1 MKRFDITT
9 EYKGCGPK
17 ARISLNGTIRA
28 TDIVAIL
35 NAFDSTETFEDDI
48 FTPEWGIGF
57 AAQVYKVTVN
67 TDDDK
72 DSESETPESDSD
84 EACDGPYTTDIL
96 VTVRLTPDTSEVE
109 SLLEDLLT
117 TIRNHKK
124 EAD

>member
-9 EYKGCGPK
+9 EYKGCEPK

-28 TDIVAIL
+28 TDITAII
-35 NAFDSTETFEDDI
+35 NAFKTEETVEVEDDI

-57 AAQVYKVTVN
+57 IVPANKVTLNLVDEPDEEPE
-67 TDDDK
+67 TD
-72 DSESETPESDSD
+72 PD
-84 EACDGPYTTDIL
+84 EACDGPCTTDIP